1 MNTPAT
7 EHHDAFKPFVGT
19 FDTEVKLWM
28 GPGEPHVM
36 HGTMLNE
43 LDLNSTFLKQ
53 TYTGKGDDGPFGKF
67 EGRGFWGYNTGTN
80 LYEGVWI
87 DNASTMMQ
95 TETGTRDGD
104 TWTMTG
110 TITNPQTGQPM
121 TKRTVITLTDADH
134 HTMETYFS
142 GPDGNEFKSMEI
154 RYARTG

>member
-19 FDTEVKLWM
+19 FETEVRLWM
-28 GPGEPHVM
+28 GPGDPYVM
-36 HGTMLNE
+36 HGSMLNE
-43 LDLNSTFLKQ
+43 LDLNGTFLKQ

-67 EGRGFWGYNTGTN
+67 EGRGFWGYNTATN
-80 LYEGVWI
+80 QYEGVWI

-95 TETGTRDGD
+95 TETGTLDGN

-110 TITNPQTGQPM
+110 AITNPQTGKPM
-121 TKRTVITLTDADH
+121 TKRTVITLTDDDH
-134 HTMETYFS
+134 HTMETYFT

-154 RYARTG
+154 RYTRA